1 MSASGGLGL
10 SSAAFVSA
18 SESLVLLRSLGHTV
32 STAESVTGG
41 LIVAVLTS
49 IPGASDVVR
58 GGLAAYATDVKR
70 DVLGVS
76 SDVIDASGVVSSQT
90 AEAMACSALSIFS
103 STWGVAVTGVA
114 GPDRQAGI
122 AVGTVFVTVA
132 GPAAIPVGHHD
143 APVRSEQLS
152 LSGDRDAIRA
162 ATVSAGLRL
171 LAGCLASEAGK
182 RSAG

>member
-103 STWGVAVTGVA
+103 STWGS
-114 GPDRQAGI
+114 P
-122 AVGTVFVTVA
+122 
-132 GPAAIPVGHHD
+132 
-143 APVRSEQLS
+143 
-152 LSGDRDAIRA
+152 
-162 ATVSAGLRL
+162 
-171 LAGCLASEAGK
+171 
-182 RSAG
+182 